1 MPCTAMLELCRL
13 ADIPDGGAR
22 GFAVEGPGLAQRLVV
37 VRRGDAVFGYVN
49 SCPHVP
55 TRLDYTPGEFL
66 DESGCLLLCQGHGAR
81 FRVEDGL
88 CVEGPC
94 EGEALFPAPVRVADG
109 RVWLDRAGAA
119 VVDEISKVLSDLR

>member
-1 MPCTAMLELCRL
+1 MLELCRL

-22 GFAVEGPGLAQRLVV
+22 GFAVEGPAFAQRLVV
-37 VRRGDAVFGYVN
+37 VRRGGAVYGYVN

-55 TRLDYTPGEFL
+55 SRLDYFTGEFL
-66 DESGCLLLCQGHGAR
+66 DETGRLLECQGHGAR
-81 FRVEDGL
+81 FRIEDGV

-94 EGEALFPAPVRVADG
+94 EGESLLPAPVRVADG
-109 RVWLDRAGAA
+109 RVWLDRTGAA